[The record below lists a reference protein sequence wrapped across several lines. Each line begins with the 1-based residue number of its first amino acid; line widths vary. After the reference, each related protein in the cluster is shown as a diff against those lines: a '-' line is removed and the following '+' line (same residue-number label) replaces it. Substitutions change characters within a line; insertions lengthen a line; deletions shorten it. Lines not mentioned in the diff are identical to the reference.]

1 MKETNDACA
10 DIVLLSNAVFSGAED
25 EAAPGFVAVCGERI
39 SAVGPKSEALQWI
52 GPETKVYELG
62 DGLVMPGIHDN
73 HVFFTGYM
81 SMHRGLDLSAAASSG
96 EALDMLSRYAET
108 LPARGNVYAFGW
120 DAADWGGCRSRG
132 RWTRR
137 FRTGR

>member
-73 HVFFTGYM
+73 HVF
-81 SMHRGLDLSAAASSG
+81 
-96 EALDMLSRYAET
+96 
-108 LPARGNVYAFGW
+108 LP
-120 DAADWGGCRSRG
+120 DICRCIEVWIYRRRRRAG
-132 RWTRR
+132 RRSIC
-137 FRTGR
+137 